1 MKAIKYKGRP
11 LDSPLVAVF
20 DDEGGKLGR
29 SSNNHFVLTDEDK
42 FVSGEH
48 AVIEYE
54 NGGFYYTDTSLN
66 GTLITT
72 RNQRIHRTRILLED
86 QDELSIGDYD
96 LVLTITNGV
105 PQAPQH
111 DQRGHQE
118 ALSLSM
124 FNQDSEEDGNSRMEE
139 ITGNDTPFE
148 YPDGIAAKNSDNRFE
163 IDGSFAPPKV
173 VETPRPTSEIPDNL
187 SLDDFFGDEPSAQK
201 VLSDTDVGRSQSGMQ
216 DNEPVVQHTAPK
228 LGVPAAQSGEG
239 MADDAADMLSVFLK
253 AAGIEGADD
262 LSRKNPLE
270 LMHTAGAVFRELVD
284 GLMTVLRGRSE
295 LKSHLRVLVTTLKST
310 ENNPLKFSPTVEEA
324 MKIVLANNHPGFLN
338 AVDAVHEGIENIKN
352 HQLALNAGVQA
363 ALASILKRFDP
374 LNFSEKFGEGI
385 VLQKKAKCWD
395 EYRQAYQQI
404 VEEAL
409 ENFFGEQF
417 ADAYEI
423 QINKLRENRD

>member
-1 MKAIKYKGRP
+1 M
-11 LDSPLVAVF
+11 DSPLVAVF
-20 DDEGGKLGR
+20 DDRGGKLGR

-72 RNQRIHRTRILLED
+72 RNQRIHRTKILLED
-86 QDELSIGDYD
+86 QDELTIGDYD

-105 PQAPQH
+105 PPALQH
-111 DQRGHQE
+111 DQRDHQE

-124 FNQDSEEDGNSRMEE
+124 FNQASEEDDDSRMAE
-139 ITGNDTPFE
+139 ITGNDAPVE
-148 YPDGIAAKNSDNRFE
+148 YPDGIAAKNNDNRFE
-163 IDGSFAPPKV
+163 IDGSFVPPRV
-173 VETPRPTSEIPDNL
+173 VETSRRTSEIPNNL
-187 SLDDFFGDEPSAQK
+187 SLDDFFGDEPSAEED
-201 VLSDTDVGRSQSGMQ
+201 LPEPDAGLPQSGVA

-228 LGVPAAQSGEG
+228 PGVLVAHSGEE
-239 MADDAADMLSVFLK
+239 MADDAADMLSIFFK

-262 LSRKNPLE
+262 LPRENPPE

-295 LKSHLRVLVTTLKST
+295 LKSHLRVLMTTLKST

-324 MKIVLANNHPGFLN
+324 MKIVLANNHPGFLD
-338 AVDAVHEGIENIKN
+338 AVDAVHEGFENIKN

-363 ALASILKRFDP
+363 ALASTLRRFDP
-374 LNFSEKFGEGI
+374 QNFSEKFGEGI

-409 ENFFGEQF
+409 ENFFGEEF
-417 ADAYEI
+417 VDAYEI